1 MKIICKEDLNLIL
14 NLPLNQEVIVG
25 KLKYN
30 SEVIGFEKRI
40 ANLYMKS
47 IGFTPHMN
55 GNRYQHYRAE
65 YNERYVAVSHY
76 STYDNCSSVGNR
88 VDIKDSDIIKPE
100 ILLNGFTFVKT
111 VRDEDTVELNK
122 YQINKI
128 EDDFEL
134 IKIDELKLF
143 FRDKNLKI
151 LRQNKEVAI
160 NDVNDFFNHIDY
172 SPYDMYNTILAFI
185 FDNFVDEKG
194 FIDIYKQFKNI
205 IKDIANLNN
214 YDSFRYL
221 YYVGQI
227 DFYYLAEYFI
237 KNNLE
242 DKIRLHN
249 PVFTGKPIER
259 IEDIPML
266 SKIGMEIKKTYRF
279 NEEDTEVLFKMEA
292 HDRIGNDGL
301 KIIYDYIKQIDAIDN
316 SWNSPFSTWR
326 KDILFADIYSI
337 IDTFDITPKNL
348 MNRFVRAMFNEN
360 ISINTYAKIIQDT
373 IEMANALNI
382 DLGEKLPNNI
392 LRTHDLLKDQIR
404 YIRNKKIEDMF
415 NIAIIENN
423 KLLNLLP
430 ASDEFT
436 IISPLTPNDLVDE
449 GLRLNHCVGSYI
461 DRYASGYSKI
471 FFVRR
476 KSSEKEPFVT
486 LELNRNNEFV
496 QISGFSNRRPTK
508 EVIDFVNKWIEN
520 IKVSK

>member
-1 MKIICKEDLNLIL
+1 MKVICREDLNLIL
-14 NLPLNQEVIVG
+14 DLPLNKEVIVG

-30 SEVIGFEKRI
+30 SEVISFEKRI
-40 ANLYMKS
+40 ANLYMDS
-47 IGFTPHMN
+47 IGFTPHMK
-55 GNRYQHYRAE
+55 GNHYQHYRAE
-65 YNERYVAVSHY
+65 YNDRYVEVSHY
-76 STYDNCSSVGNR
+76 STHNNCSSVGNSI
-88 VDIKDSDIIKPE
+88 DMADSDIIKPE

-111 VRDEDTVELNK
+111 VRKEEIVEINK
-122 YQINKI
+122 YQINKAG
-128 EDDFEL
+128 DDFEL
-134 IKIDELKLF
+134 VQIDDLKLF
-143 FRDKNLKI
+143 FRDKNLRI
-151 LRQNKEVAI
+151 LRQNSEVDI
-160 NDVNDFFNHIDY
+160 SEVNDFFNHIDY
-172 SPYDMYNTILAFI
+172 SSHNMYNTILGFI

-194 FIDIYKQFKNI
+194 FIDIYKEFKNI
-205 IKDIANLNN
+205 IRDIADLDK

-242 DKIRLHN
+242 EKIKLHN

-266 SKIGMEIKKTYRF
+266 SKVGMEIKKAYRF
-279 NEEDTEVLFKMEA
+279 DEEDTELLFKMEA
-292 HDRIGNDGL
+292 HKRIGKDGL

-326 KDILFADIYSI
+326 KDVLFTDIYSI

-373 IEMANALNI
+373 IEMANALDI
-382 DLGEKLPNNI
+382 DLGEKLPSNI

-404 YIRNKKIEDMF
+404 YIRNKEVEDRF
-415 NIAIIENN
+415 KFALVENN
-423 KLLNLLP
+423 KLLNVLP
-430 ASDEFT
+430 ASDTLT
-436 IISPLTPNDLVDE
+436 ILSPSTPNDLVDE
-449 GLRLNHCVGSYI
+449 GMRLNHCVGSYI
-461 DRYASGYSKI
+461 DRYVSGYSKI

-476 KSSEKEPFVT
+476 KSNEREPFVT

-496 QISGFSNRRPTK
+496 QISGFSNRKPNK
-508 EVIDFVNKWIEN
+508 EVIDFVNEWLGN
-520 IKVSK
+520 L